1 MFGASQFRNLLA
13 LFDVPNFLSYTKQ
26 SFHIYLLSAATTPS
40 APRIAP
46 KRLAAIYRPWVMS
59 ETQV

>member
-26 SFHIYLLSAATTPS
+26 SFHIYLLNAATTPS
-40 APRIAP
+40 APQIAP
-46 KRLAAIYRPWVMS
+46 KRLAAIYRP
-59 ETQV
+59 